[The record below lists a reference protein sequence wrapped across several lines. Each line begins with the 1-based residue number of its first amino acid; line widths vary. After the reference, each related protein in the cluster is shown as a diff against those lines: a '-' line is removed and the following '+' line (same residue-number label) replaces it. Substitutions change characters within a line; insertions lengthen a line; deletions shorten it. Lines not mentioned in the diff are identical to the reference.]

1 LPGASCVIGRRFA
14 DNDPGVNLAY
24 VITAHKNPQQMLRL
38 LGAIYRPGNTHVL
51 HVDSRAPHEMHA
63 AARQFAQTHPNC
75 SVIRSESV
83 IWGSWRLA
91 HAQMRGMT
99 EALRVAGD
107 WSYCINLTAADYPL
121 KTHEQIVAAIGAGPR
136 DANYL
141 EVLEFNRASDPARK
155 RLEYYWIPWK
165 GRMQKLFRRRPP
177 KFSVYWG
184 SNYFALTRAACEHLA
199 TSDLSRQMQRYFR
212 FALCADEMI
221 FQNALMH
228 GPAPLR
234 ESIVSKTFRTL
245 PWNGGSHP
253 KIYTLADLDTLLA
266 SDAWYARKFDPA
278 VDARVLDALDEHLAR
293 HARAAV
299 A

>member
-1 LPGASCVIGRRFA
+1 VDFA
-14 DNDPGVNLAY
+14 DNPFYVNLAY

-38 LGAIYRPGNTHVL
+38 LGAIHRPGNTYVL
-51 HVDSRAPHEMHA
+51 HVDSRAPQEMHD
-63 AARQFAQTHPNC
+63 AARRFAQGHSNC
-75 SVIRSESV
+75 SVLRGESI

-91 HAQMRGMT
+91 HAQVRGMA

-121 KTHEQIVAAIGAGPR
+121 KTHEQIVAALEAGPR
-136 DANYL
+136 EANYV
-141 EVLEFNRASDPARK
+141 EVLEFAKANENARK
-155 RLEYYWIPWK
+155 RLEHYWIPWK
-165 GRMQKLFRRRPP
+165 GRMQKLFRRRAPR
-177 KFSVYWG
+177 FTVYWG

-228 GPAPLR
+228 GPATLR
-234 ESIVSKTFRTL
+234 DSIVNKTFRKLT
-245 PWNGGSHP
+245 WNGGSHP
-253 KIYTLADLDTLLA
+253 KTYTVADLDALLA
-266 SDAWYARKFDPA
+266 SDAWFARKFDPA